1 MRIRSTASSKA
12 IVDAMKSSTRGM
24 DFLGKVN
31 GLPPY
36 TFVSFEAVAW
46 AIEQIEGIK
55 TDKEAIELLER
66 IMDDRLMCHASG
78 SSG

>member
-24 DFLGKVN
+24 DFLGKSN

-36 TFVSFEAVAW
+36 TFVSYESVAW
-46 AIEQIEGIK
+46 VIEQIEGIK
-55 TDKEAIELLER
+55 TDKEAIDLLQR
-66 IMDDRLMCHASG
+66 IMNDRLMCHASG
-78 SSG
+78 NTG